1 MQLGKNL
8 GIQNVVDI
16 EEDSVTTPETATE
29 TVEVT
34 ASANVSATAS
44 V

>member
-16 EEDSVTTPETATE
+16 EDSSTASEVTE
-29 TVEVT
+29 TVEVV
-34 ASANVSATAS
+34 ASADVLTTATAT